1 MKRKKKN
8 QGEEIDAN
16 IGDGLVEGVSDG
28 KMVPLVYLDGLRRFG
43 NGALLLALGGL
54 STTASRIANHSS
66 SQTQRTDF
74 LPMP

>member
-54 STTASRIANHSS
+54 STASFTNCESFFEP
-66 SQTQRTDF
+66 TQRTDF